1 MDLSELKF
9 DRQGL
14 VTVVVQDRLTGE
26 VRMLAHADERALRAT
41 LASGEGTLLQPF
53 AAGAVAQRRDERAC
67 AAHHRSLG
75 GLRRGRRASIW
86 SDPDGPSCHT
96 GRTTCFFRVVE
107 RSAEVR
113 DDARNHAPPLL
124 PRLWAELEARKHE
137 ASRSSYTRSLLDA
150 GAAKIGAK
158 IREEADEL
166 ARAITGESAQ
176 RVVSEAA
183 DEIYHLLV
191 GLLARGVDL
200 RAVEAELARRFGVSG
215 SCRESAHVR
224 RAQRS

>member
-1 MDLSELKF
+1 MDLSELKY
-9 DRQGL
+9 DGQGL

-26 VRMLAHADERALRAT
+26 IRMLAHASEAALRAT
-41 LASGEGTLLQPF
+41 LESGEGHFYSRSRQALWRKGETSGHVLRV
-53 AAGAVAQRRDERAC
+53 AEIWADCDADAVIY
-67 AAHHRSLG
+67 LV
-75 GLRRGRRASIW
+75 
-86 SDPDGPSCHT
+86 DPDGPSCHT
-96 GRTTCFFRVVE
+96 GRTSCFFRVVE
-107 RSAEVR
+107 RSSQIR
-113 DDARNHAPPLL
+113 DDAQNHARALL
-124 PRLWAELEARKHE
+124 PRLWAELHARKRDT
-137 ASRSSYTRSLLDA
+137 SGRSYTRSLLDA

-166 ARAITGESAQ
+166 ARAIAGESDE

-215 SCRESAHVR
+215 LAEKASRTPGAS
-224 RAQRS
+224 